1 MVIIDGIMKTSLLLL
16 SVLVDQMLDDFLL
29 FSSVFSA
36 LIVDNVG

>member
-16 SVLVDQMLDDFLL
+16 SVLVDPMLDDFLV

-36 LIVDNVG
+36 LIIDNVG